1 MKLIIG
7 IMLLT
12 AALLPGE
19 LLAGGSSGYVE
30 INRIHQRECSDD
42 HDLEI
47 GLKNP
52 HANPD
57 NCSNTYVVNLSCTHA
72 AFDMLGSLALTAMVT
87 KKKVTMWLNGCD
99 IEGQARVMTLSVF
112 NE

>member
-1 MKLIIG
+1 
-7 IMLLT
+7 MLLT
-12 AALLPGE
+12 AVLLPGE

-42 HDLEI
+42 YDLEI

-87 KKKVTMWLNGCD
+87 KKKVTMWLQGCD
-99 IEGQARVMTLSVF
+99 IEGQARVVTLSIY